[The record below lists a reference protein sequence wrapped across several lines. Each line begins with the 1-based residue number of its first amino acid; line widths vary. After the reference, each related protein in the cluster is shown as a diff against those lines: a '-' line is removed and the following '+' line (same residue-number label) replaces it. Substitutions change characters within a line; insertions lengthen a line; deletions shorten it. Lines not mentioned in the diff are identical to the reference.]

1 MPRRPPRAVRPHR
14 VVEGSAEQVVAH
26 VRSLIERKRLRPG
39 DRLPAERDLATQIG
53 VSRPTVRM
61 GLHALAAMGCV
72 HSRHGSGT
80 YIPETPALGAEPL
93 SLLAALHDFTD
104 DQMYDARRI
113 LEVGAAGLAA
123 ENATPEHLV
132 SLADAIAGLFAALD
146 DPHRFLVHDIDFH
159 RTVAAASGN
168 PIIAAVIEMVSTLF
182 YDQRRET
189 AEHATGRALRDAAGL
204 HREIFLAIRARDVE
218 AARRAMND
226 HLLRARAHRAAE
238 RGQRT
243 SRSSPTG
250 PRARAR
256 RKAG

>member
-1 MPRRPPRAVRPHR
+1 MVRRSQAMRPHR

-61 GLHALAAMGCV
+61 GLHALAAMGFV
-72 HSRHGSGT
+72 RSRHGSGT
-80 YIPETPALGAEPL
+80 YIPDTPALGAEPL

-132 SLADAIAGLFAALD
+132 SLADAVAGLFAALD
-146 DPHRFLVHDIDFH
+146 NPHRFLEHDIDFH

-182 YDQRRET
+182 YDQRRQT
-189 AEHATGRALRDAAGL
+189 AEHATGRALRDAANL
-204 HREIFLAIRARDVE
+204 HRDIFLAIRARDAE

-226 HLLRARAHRAAE
+226 HLLRARAYRAAE
-238 RGQRT
+238 REQRGG
-243 SRSSPTG
+243 RASSSG
-250 PRARAR
+250 SRARGR

>member
-1 MPRRPPRAVRPHR
+1 MRAARRRAFRVDR
-14 VVEGSAEQVVAH
+14 VVEGSAEQVVAY
-26 VRSLIERKRLRPG
+26 VRDLIERKRLRPG

-80 YIPETPALGAEPL
+80 YIPEVPALGAAPL
-93 SLLAALHDFTD
+93 RLLAALHDFTD

-123 ENATPEHLV
+123 ECATPEHLV
-132 SLADAIAGLFAALD
+132 SMAEAVAGLFESLD

-182 YDQRRET
+182 YDQRR
-189 AEHATGRALRDAAGL
+189 
-204 HREIFLAIRARDVE
+204 
-218 AARRAMND
+218 
-226 HLLRARAHRAAE
+226 
-238 RGQRT
+238 
-243 SRSSPTG
+243 
-250 PRARAR
+250 
-256 RKAG
+256 